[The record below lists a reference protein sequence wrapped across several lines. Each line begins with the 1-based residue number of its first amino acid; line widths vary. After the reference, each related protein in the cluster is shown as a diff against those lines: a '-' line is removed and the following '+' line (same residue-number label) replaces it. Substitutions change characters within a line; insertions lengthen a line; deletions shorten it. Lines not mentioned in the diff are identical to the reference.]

1 MKKLLRYTKTTS
13 IPKLMFSIK
22 KLNKPVMAQSLFW
35 IAAKKATDYVKY
47 ESAAWPAAQFI
58 MATHEDE
65 TWIIHEL
72 Q

>member
-22 KLNKPVMAQSLFW
+22 KLNKPVVAQPLFW
-35 IAAKKATDYVKY
+35 IAAKKATDD
-47 ESAAWPAAQFI
+47 EIWICSMFI